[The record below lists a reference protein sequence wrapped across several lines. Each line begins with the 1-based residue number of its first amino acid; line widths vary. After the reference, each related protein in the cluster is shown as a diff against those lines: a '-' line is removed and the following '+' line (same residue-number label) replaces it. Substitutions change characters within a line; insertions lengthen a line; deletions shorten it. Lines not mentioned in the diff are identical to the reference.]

1 MAIAGRV
8 AMASLEPPPRGL
20 TRPVCSAALSG
31 LLTPVC
37 DATKHLRRQMPEM
50 IIGLAHKG
58 EHMENSKAS
67 ILEDYYLRSLK
78 LRLSGGLTRL
88 SRTLAERARPTM
100 ERSDPSKYSAFG
112 ALVHRLEE
120 YESIERQWGE
130 GACLNFNH
138 RATRELMSDTRA
150 DGTPVI
156 HPRMIENGRR
166 YQALVGTVES
176 SACPSTASDN
186 RAISA

>member
-1 MAIAGRV
+1 
-8 AMASLEPPPRGL
+8 
-20 TRPVCSAALSG
+20 
-31 LLTPVC
+31 
-37 DATKHLRRQMPEM
+37 
-50 IIGLAHKG
+50 
-58 EHMENSKAS
+58 MENSRAS
-67 ILEDYYLRSLK
+67 ILEDYYMRSLR

-100 ERSDPSKYSAFG
+100 ERSDPSKYSAFE

-166 YQALVGTVES
+166 YQALVETVES
-176 SACPSTASDN
+176 SACASTASDK
-186 RAISA
+186 RAISGSRPPAVQQPEAEGFQFFRSIGDDAAHIEFIGQRKGIFQVS